1 VVSGAITEF
10 VETGTGYISISGTN
24 GVVIPNGLDS
34 GRPGVPELG
43 MIRYNTQQG
52 LVEVYNGVI
61 WTSVAGTG
69 GGITF
74 NDATQIAIEYVLTF
88 G

>member
-1 VVSGAITEF
+1 
-10 VETGTGYISISGTN
+10 
-24 GVVIPNGLDS
+24 
-34 GRPGVPELG
+34 
-43 MIRYNTQQG
+43 MMRYNTTQG
-52 LVEVYNGVI
+52 LVEVYNGTI

-74 NDATQIAIEYVLTF
+74 NDATSIAIEYVLTF